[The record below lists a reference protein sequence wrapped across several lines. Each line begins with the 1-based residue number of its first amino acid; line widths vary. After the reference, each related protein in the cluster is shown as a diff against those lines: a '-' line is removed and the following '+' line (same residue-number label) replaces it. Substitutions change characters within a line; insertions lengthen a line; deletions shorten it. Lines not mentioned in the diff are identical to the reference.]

1 MSFARNHRLARLSGQ
16 FAMVCLVL
24 AGGPAAAGT
33 MPAAAM
39 PAGANQA
46 GATPADLARSLGAL
60 RPDYLIYIAALRP
73 LAPDPRRGL
82 YMALVLPGADDPRG
96 RGSAPLAGR
105 GARNDV
111 VFDTEA
117 IAGDRSDGFRLLLL
131 DHEYFH
137 ARHLAGATTL
147 PVPTGVPPE
156 VQRRFNEA
164 AAWGFNIE
172 EARAGRYPGLR
183 QSEFREALDRFRDHY
198 VALRQRVAGQDA
210 ALWRAME
217 DWLRRPGFTT
227 GRSPLAA
234 IRWRPS
240 ATDRSPAIP

>member
-1 MSFARNHRLARLSGQ
+1 MSFARTPRQARLSWQ
-16 FAMVCLVL
+16 VAVAWLLL
-24 AGGPAAAGT
+24 AGGPVAAGT
-33 MPAAAM
+33 MPGAA
-39 PAGANQA
+39 PGFGAPTA
-46 GATPADLARSLGAL
+46 VTPGDLARSLRAL
-60 RPDYLIYIAALRP
+60 RPDYLLYIAALRP
-73 LAPDPRRGL
+73 LAPDPGRGL

-117 IAGDRSDGFRLLLL
+117 ITGDRSDGFRLLLL

-137 ARHLAGATTL
+137 ARHLAGATSL
-147 PVPTGVPPE
+147 PVPTGVPPD

-183 QSEFREALDRFRDHY
+183 QGEFREALDRFRDHY
-198 VALRQRVAGQDA
+198 VALRRQVAGQDA
-210 ALWRAME
+210 VLWRVME
-217 DWLRRPGFTT
+217 DWLRRPGLTT

-240 ATDRSPAIP
+240 GTDRSPAIP